1 MTALIIDDE
10 YLARTAIK
18 NILVNIVNSPTIVGE
33 ADGVK
38 AGVELIQ
45 ELKPDLLFLDIEMPD
60 GTGFDLLKQITHINL
75 HVIFTTAFN
84 NYAIQAFKFSA
95 INYLLKPIAREDL
108 ALAIAQAQARYLQ
121 QDNASKYEL
130 QTLVSNYENTDT
142 KTHKLVLGDKD
153 GYVVKSLATII
164 RIEGDGNYS
173 NIVFNDGTSFLS
185 SYSLA
190 HYETTLE
197 PKGFFRIFKSHI
209 VNLSYVARYSNNDGG
224 LVIMNDGA
232 QLRISA
238 TKKEQFKALFT

>member
-18 NILVNIVNSPTIVGE
+18 NILVNIVNAPTIVGE

-45 ELKPDLLFLDIEMPD
+45 KLKPNILFLDIEMRD
-60 GTGFDLLKQITHINL
+60 GTGFDLLKQITHINVQ
-75 HVIFTTAFN
+75 VIFTTAFN

-108 ALAIAQAQARYLQ
+108 AEAIAQAQARHLL

-130 QTLVSNYENTDT
+130 QALISNYENTDSN
-142 KTHKLVLGDKD
+142 THKLVLADKD
-153 GYVVKSLATII
+153 GYVVKSLNTIV
-164 RIEGDGNYS
+164 RLEGEGNYT

-190 HYETTLE
+190 HYETRLE
-197 PKGFFRIFKSHI
+197 PKGFFRIFKSHM
-209 VNLSYVARYSNNDGG
+209 VNLAYVTRYSNNDGG
-224 LVIMNDGA
+224 LVIMNDGT

-238 TKKEQFKALFT
+238 AKKEQFKALFA